1 MGSLSR
7 CYTRADND
15 VISTGSSPSSSYTD
29 GHRSNDNQF
38 PTMMPRLPLEVL
50 ERIIDDVV
58 KYNDDLTIDNL
69 SSNWTSIKAC
79 ALVCHSFLPP
89 CRKHIFAAV
98 TLNARNSSS
107 PTSDDLNRLLLNSP
121 HLAVYIRKLYYLVNK
136 KDFAAHRSQWLL
148 SMFKKLVKLRKLSI
162 GYFPSLRGGRFDWM
176 SSGRKVLLPLLH
188 LPTLTSIHLDTIC
201 NFALADLASCVNL
214 KKLRIRSLECSN
226 GVGKFLEALP
236 ATPVMLE
243 RLSIDKGNIKP
254 VQKLCLAR
262 RPDGKPIIDFSSL
275 KEIKSYDIP
284 LHSMTGLFGVC
295 RNLHKISLIS
305 TSLRHLISSSN

>member
-1 MGSLSR
+1 
-7 CYTRADND
+7 
-15 VISTGSSPSSSYTD
+15 
-29 GHRSNDNQF
+29 
-38 PTMMPRLPLEVL
+38 MMPRLPLEVL
-50 ERIIDDVV
+50 ERIIDDVA

-89 CRKHIFAAV
+89 CRKHIFATV

-107 PTSDDLNRLLLNSP
+107 PTSDDLNHLLSNSP
-121 HLAVYIRKLYYLVNK
+121 PLAVYIRKLYYLVNK

-188 LPTLTSIHLDTIC
+188 LPTLTSINLDTIW

-214 KKLRIRSLECSN
+214 KKLQIWSSECTN
-226 GVGKFLEALP
+226 GVGNFLEASP

-243 RLSIDKGNIKP
+243 RLVIDRRSQNVKP
-254 VQKLCLAR
+254 VHHQLCHAR
-262 RPDGKPIIDFSSL
+262 RPDGKPIIDLSSL
-275 KEIKSYDIP
+275 KEIKSDVP
-284 LHSMTGLFGVC
+284 PHSMTELFGIC
-295 RNLHKISLIS
+295 RNFHKYSFMSMSHHLMSSL
-305 TSLRHLISSSN
+305 N

>member
-107 PTSDDLNRLLLNSP
+107 PTSDDLNHLLSNSP

-162 GYFPSLRGGRFDWM
+162 GYFPSLRKIRLDVIWTKGSPTPPPSSNSHQYPSGHNLQLCFSRF
-176 SSGRKVLLPLLH
+176 G
-188 LPTLTSIHLDTIC
+188 
-201 NFALADLASCVNL
+201 
-214 KKLRIRSLECSN
+214 
-226 GVGKFLEALP
+226 
-236 ATPVMLE
+236 
-243 RLSIDKGNIKP
+243 
-254 VQKLCLAR
+254 KLCQSKKIADSVFRVLEWCW
-262 RPDGKPIIDFSSL
+262 
-275 KEIKSYDIP
+275 EIFGGITR
-284 LHSMTGLFGVC
+284 HTGDA
-295 RNLHKISLIS
+295 
-305 TSLRHLISSSN
+305 